1 MKIHIYADA
10 ISRKNGGSSSILDLF
25 NALQDLGHQVKI
37 FTFFGKLDRF
47 LYRAED
53 FNSYNKVYF
62 HDKEILM
69 KSLKSKFN
77 LFSLFFESHEI
88 PDLIIDNVHL
98 LEVHKKIKVVR
109 KTKYILNHAGSYDA
123 FSNFFV
129 SKYPFSYE
137 DFIKSYDG
145 LLFQSLE
152 QCREVKNKILTDEI
166 SFNHLYPTVS
176 RAQVNN
182 ISKEIS
188 PFSKSNKL
196 NICLVGSL
204 QKRKGQI
211 KLIEIVN
218 YLGQYNQYVDFH
230 LIGGKVDKDYY
241 NEIKK
246 LINQNNINN
255 IHILGHK
262 KNYLNYLN
270 NADLMMQLSQ
280 SEGISRIVR
289 EAFYFGIP
297 FLSFDIIGSNE
308 IFQTGVNSI
317 TFKYGAT
324 RDIAM
329 YLCLIIDK
337 KINIRNLKLNAKK
350 TFEEKFEYSNY
361 KKSLESLLQKL
372 KN

>member
-1 MKIHIYADA
+1 M
-10 ISRKNGGSSSILDLF
+10 
-25 NALQDLGHQVKI
+25 
-37 FTFFGKLDRF
+37 
-47 LYRAED
+47 
-53 FNSYNKVYF
+53 
-62 HDKEILM
+62 
-69 KSLKSKFN
+69 
-77 LFSLFFESHEI
+77 
-88 PDLIIDNVHL
+88 
-98 LEVHKKIKVVR
+98 
-109 KTKYILNHAGSYDA
+109 
-123 FSNFFV
+123 
-129 SKYPFSYE
+129 
-137 DFIKSYDG
+137 
-145 LLFQSLE
+145 
-152 QCREVKNKILTDEI
+152 
-166 SFNHLYPTVS
+166 S

-246 LINQNNINN
+246 LISQNNINN

-262 KNYLNYLN
+262 KNYLNYVK